1 VKDLIRSL
9 IFTAFVAFILSLPD
23 AQNNGD
29 SNHKQGLDI
38 EPRPPLERGR
48 NRAPRP
54 KEQPPVHAI
63 SQSED
68 WAKDRVQP
76 PSKQTK

>member
-29 SNHKQGLDI
+29 SNHKQGLN
-38 EPRPPLERGR
+38 PQSRPPLERGGDSP
-48 NRAPRP
+48 AGP

-63 SQSED
+63 VKSEE